1 MTDQE
6 SSQLYLV
13 IDSHDTL
20 VAVFLLE
27 TDAMRYIK
35 NQGEIMRIQGI
46 NSTDNWKHWR
56 KFYNQIKLSFGG

>member
-6 SSQLYLV
+6 ADRLYLV

-20 VAVFLLE
+20 VAVFLLD

-35 NQGEIMRIQGI
+35 NQGESMRIQGI
-46 NSTDNWKHWR
+46 NSLDNWRHWR
-56 KFYNQIKLSFGG
+56 KFYNQIKLSFKG

>member
-6 SSQLYLV
+6 ADKLYLV

-20 VAVFLLE
+20 VAVFLLD

-35 NQGEIMRIQGI
+35 NQGESMRIQGI
-46 NSTDNWKHWR
+46 NSLDNWRHWR
-56 KFYNQIKLSFGG
+56 KFYNQIDLSFGG

>member
-20 VAVFLLE
+20 VAVFMLD
-27 TDAMRYIK
+27 TDALRYVK

-46 NSTDNWKHWR
+46 NRLDNWMQWCNFR
-56 KFYNQIKLSFGG
+56 DQIELN

>member
-6 SSQLYLV
+6 ADRLYLV

-35 NQGEIMRIQGI
+35 NQGESMRIQGI

-56 KFYNQIKLSFGG
+56 KFYNQIKLN

>member
-6 SSQLYLV
+6 ADKLYLV

-20 VAVFLLE
+20 VAVFLLD

-35 NQGEIMRIQGI
+35 NQDESMRIQGI
-46 NSTDNWKHWR
+46 NRLDNWKHWR
-56 KFYNQIKLSFGG
+56 KFGQQIDLSFGG

>member
-1 MTDQE
+1 MTDHE
-6 SSQLYLV
+6 ADRLYLV

-20 VAVFLLE
+20 VAVFLLD

-46 NSTDNWKHWR
+46 NSTDNWRHWR
-56 KFYNQIKLSFGG
+56 KFYNQIKLN

>member
-1 MTDQE
+1 MTDHE
-6 SSQLYLV
+6 ANKLYLV

-20 VAVFLLE
+20 VAVFLLD

-46 NSTDNWKHWR
+46 NSLDNWRHWR
-56 KFYNQIKLSFGG
+56 KFYNQIKLH

>member
-20 VAVFLLE
+20 VAVFLLD

-35 NQGEIMRIQGI
+35 NQDESMRIQGI

>member
-1 MTDQE
+1 MTDHE
-6 SSQLYLV
+6 ADRLYLV

-35 NQGEIMRIQGI
+35 NQGESMRIQGI
-46 NSTDNWKHWR
+46 NITDNWKHWR
-56 KFYNQIKLSFGG
+56 KFYNQIKLN

>member
-1 MTDQE
+1 MTDHE
-6 SSQLYLV
+6 ADKLYLV

-35 NQGEIMRIQGI
+35 NQGESMRIQGI

-56 KFYNQIKLSFGG
+56 KFYNQVKLT